1 MYYGAAQTRR
11 GLKRGTTMPME
22 HQNLGYGAAN
32 DYVHFRNFERMI
44 QTDVIT

>member
-1 MYYGAAQTRR
+1 MYYGVTQTRH
-11 GLKRGTTMPME
+11 GLWHGRTMPME

-32 DYVHFRNFERMI
+32 DYVRFRNFERMI